1 MNKIK
6 LTFRPV
12 LFLSIV
18 MIFAFATMGY
28 PQAPAADRV
37 EIPLTNPSKPASV
50 KVNLVTGSIMVT
62 GYSGN
67 TVVVEAEAKPESP
80 GKEDD
85 KELDVEVDTDVDVKT
100 GKTAGRNEKSKEKS
114 KGMFHIQNSS
124 TGLTVVEENNEV
136 IVKTHSFM
144 RRVDVTLK
152 VPFKTSL
159 ALRTVNNGEIT
170 VEKVEGELNI
180 NHVNGPVTLK
190 NIGGSVVANTVNGDL
205 TVTFDNIYLDKPMS
219 FSSFNGDVDVTFP
232 ANAKFNLKMKSDQG
246 EIYSDF
252 QLQTKP
258 APANVEKEEKKEKGK
273 YMVSFDKSVYAA
285 LNGGGQKVVFK
296 TFNGDIYI
304 RKKK

>member
-6 LTFRPV
+6 SNFRSV

-18 MIFAFATMGY
+18 MIFALVTMGNS
-28 PQAPAADRV
+28 QTPAVDRV
-37 EIPLTNPSKPASV
+37 EVPLTNPSKPAVV
-50 KVNLVTGSIMVT
+50 KVNLVIGSIMVT

-67 TVVVEAEAKPESP
+67 TVVVEAEAKPE
-80 GKEDD
+80 DID
-85 KELDVEVDTDVDVKT
+85 KEKDEEWEADTDVDVKID
-100 GKTAGRNEKSKEKS
+100 KKNDSNEKYKEKS
-114 KGMFHIQNSS
+114 KGMFRIRNNS

-144 RRVDVTLK
+144 RRVDIKLK

-159 ALRTVNNGEIT
+159 ELRSVNDGEIT
-170 VEKVEGELNI
+170 VEKVEGELNV

-190 NIGGSVVANTVNGDL
+190 NVGGSVVANTVNGGL
-205 TVTFDNIYLDKPMS
+205 TVTFDTIYLDKPMS

-232 ANAKFNLKMKSDQG
+232 LNAKFNLKMKSEQG

-252 QLQTKP
+252 ELQTKS
-258 APANVEKEEKKEKGK
+258 APVKVEKEEKKEKGK
-273 YMVSFDKSVYAA
+273 YMVSFEKSVYAT
-285 LNGGGQKVVFK
+285 LNGGGEEVVFK

>member
-1 MNKIK
+1 
-6 LTFRPV
+6 
-12 LFLSIV
+12 
-18 MIFAFATMGY
+18 
-28 PQAPAADRV
+28 
-37 EIPLTNPSKPASV
+37 
-50 KVNLVTGSIMVT
+50 MVT

-67 TVVVEAEAKPESP
+67 TVIVEAEAKHENAN
-80 GKEDD
+80 KEKDD
-85 KELDVEVDTDVDVKT
+85 ELETDIDVDVKLD
-100 GKTAGRNEKSKEKS
+100 KKAGRNEKSKEKS
-114 KGMFHIQNSS
+114 KGMFRIQNNS

-144 RRVDVTLK
+144 RRIDITLK

-159 ALRTVNNGEIT
+159 DLRTVNNGEIM
-170 VEKVEGELNI
+170 VEKVEGELNV

-205 TVTFDNIYLDKPMS
+205 TVTFDNIYLNKPMS

-258 APANVEKEEKKEKGK
+258 APAKMEKEEKKEKGK
-273 YMVSFDKSVYAA
+273 YMVSFEKSVFAA
-285 LNGGGQKVVFK
+285 LNGGGEEVVFK